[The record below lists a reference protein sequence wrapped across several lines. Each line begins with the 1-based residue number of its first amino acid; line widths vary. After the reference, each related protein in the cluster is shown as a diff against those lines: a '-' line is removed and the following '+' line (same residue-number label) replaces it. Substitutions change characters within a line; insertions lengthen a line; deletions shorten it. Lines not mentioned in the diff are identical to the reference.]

1 MDKFAEIRVPIA
13 HDNPSIR
20 RRENKCVLCGKCK
33 DVCKKKIG
41 VAGYWEYDSE
51 DIVCINCGQCLQVCP
66 VHSIVE
72 QNDTR
77 AFLDACANKKKCVV
91 AIMSPA
97 TRVAFGEEF
106 GIPSGENV
114 AKKLVSALKHLG
126 LKYVFDVT
134 FGADMTV
141 MEEAGELIDRLSKNE
156 KIPMFTSCC
165 PAWVKFVETFY
176 PEYISNLS
184 TCKSPIAMQSSL
196 IKSYFAKKHEIKS
209 TDIYVVAITPCVAK
223 KFEAKREE
231 LSSYYGQDTDL
242 VVTVKELAELI
253 KKQKINFKKLDEVEF
268 DSAFPTGSG
277 AGAIFGA
284 SGGVM
289 EAVVRTAYYMTTGNN
304 PPKDL
309 LEFKKLRGY
318 NNVKTAK
325 VNLNGKDVRLCV
337 VYGTNTVREMLKK
350 QKLKTF
356 DMLEVMACP
365 NGCVGGGG
373 QPIQKDNDKA
383 VVLRAEGLYKCDKN
397 CATKSSY
404 ETKQVK
410 EVYKEFLD
418 SPNSDMA
425 HKLLHTTFRKR

>member
-20 RRENKCVLCGKCK
+20 RHENKCVLCGKCK

-51 DIVCINCGQCLQVCP
+51 DVVCINCGQCLQVCP

-72 QNDTR
+72 QNDTQ
-77 AFLDACANKKKCVV
+77 AFLDACANKKKCVI
-91 AIMSPA
+91 AITSPA
-97 TRVAFGEEF
+97 TRVALGEEF
-106 GIPSGENV
+106 DLPSGELV
-114 AKKLVSALKHLG
+114 TGKLVGALKKLGS
-126 LKYVFDVT
+126 KYVFDVT

-141 MEEAGELIDRLSKNE
+141 MEEASELIARLSKDE
-156 KIPMFTSCC
+156 HLPMFTSCC
-165 PAWVKFVETFY
+165 PSWVKFLETFY
-176 PEYISNLS
+176 PEHISNLS

-196 IKSYFAKKHEIKS
+196 IKSYFAKKHKIKS

-231 LSSYYGQDTDL
+231 LSSFYGQDTDL
-242 VVTVKELAELI
+242 VITVKELAELI
-253 KKQKINFKKLDEVEF
+253 KKQKINFKHLASEDY
-268 DSAFPTGSG
+268 DTAFPTGSG
-277 AGAIFGA
+277 AGTIFGV

-325 VNLNGKDVRLCV
+325 VSLNGKEVRLCV
-337 VYGTNTVREMLKK
+337 VYGTNTAREMLKK
-350 QKLKTF
+350 PKIKTF

-373 QPIQKDNDKA
+373 QPIQKDIDNA
-383 VVLRAEGLYKCDKN
+383 VVLRAEGLYECDQN
-397 CATKSSY
+397 NQIKSSY
-404 ETKQVK
+404 ESKQVK
-410 EVYKEFLD
+410 EVYEEFLNLP
-418 SPNSDMA
+418 SSEIA
-425 HKLLHTTFRKR
+425 HKLLHTTFKKR